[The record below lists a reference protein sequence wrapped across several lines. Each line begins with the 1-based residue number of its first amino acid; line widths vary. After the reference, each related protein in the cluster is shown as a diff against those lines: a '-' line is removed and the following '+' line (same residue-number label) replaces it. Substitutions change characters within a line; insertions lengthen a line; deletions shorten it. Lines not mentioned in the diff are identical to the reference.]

1 MEEIVLRIDVIN
13 QLDDLVFTLFKED
26 YFSYPENAKIYVD
39 KIVDFKSSNIETFPN
54 KITPLK
60 LVHLGE
66 KYIFYKANSR
76 TTWYIFFEKHKNKI
90 IVTGILNNHSPL
102 ANELK

>member
-1 MEEIVLRIDVIN
+1 MEEIVFRLDVVN

-39 KIVDFKSSNIETFPN
+39 KIVNFTFNSIETFPH
-54 KITPLK
+54 KITPSK

-76 TTWYIFFEKHKNKI
+76 TTWYIFFDSNTNKI
-90 IVTGILNNHSPL
+90 LITGILNNHCEE
-102 ANELK
+102 AKWLK